1 MLHGGKRIKNKML
14 HCGKRIKNMHT
25 VFTAVSF
32 VRNSQAD
39 YVKYLFLPVCRCH
52 NVTISLA
59 VLYVYFV
66 GKMSD
71 RRGLLRTRQVVNL
84 NYDHY

>member
-14 HCGKRIKNMHT
+14 HCGKRIKICTLFSLYT
-25 VFTAVSF
+25 VTF
-32 VRNSQAD
+32 VRNTLTA
-39 YVKYLFLPVCRCH
+39 YVTYLFLPVCRCH

-66 GKMSD
+66 GKIGD
-71 RRGLLRTRQVVNL
+71 QRGLLCAMQVVIFEL
-84 NYDHY
+84 